1 MLVHIPDVLTKDELA
16 HCRQRLSSACWG
28 DGRVTA
34 GHQSAQVKYNAQLS
48 EDSDEARELG
58 AIVVRALERNAL
70 FVTAALPQQVFPPLF
85 NKYETGMSFGAHVDN
100 AVRLIPR
107 SGRSIRTDLSATL
120 FLTAPEDYDGGELI
134 IEDTYGQKSVKLPA
148 GHMILYP
155 ATSLHRVT
163 PIKRGVRIAAFFW
176 IQSIVRDA
184 GERRLLF
191 DLDRAIVELGQK
203 NPDEPAL
210 VKLTAIYHNLVRKWG
225 EV

>member
-1 MLVHIPDVLTKDELA
+1 MLIHIPDVLTKDELA
-16 HCRQRLSSACWG
+16 HCQQRLSSARWG

-34 GHQSAQVKYNAQLS
+34 GHQSAQVKYNAQLP

-100 AVRLIPR
+100 AVRVMPR

-120 FLTAPEDYDGGELI
+120 FLNAPQDYDGGELI
-134 IEDTYGQKSVKLPA
+134 IEDTFGQRSLKLAA

-163 PIKRGVRIAAFFW
+163 PVTRGARIAAFFW
-176 IQSIVRDA
+176 IQSMVRDA

-191 DLDRAIVELGQK
+191 DLDGAIVELGQK

-210 VKLTAIYHNLVRKWG
+210 VNLTSIYHNLVRKWG